1 MIKQQR
7 LIALQL
13 QQQEFACLHWF
24 LELEDDCQHAVW
36 HPCSGYRPSEEYA
49 KERLFL
55 QANIPFRRETRGK
68 CPNKAKINCVRD
80 KIRRTSD
87 KWLTALTWNS
97 AGP

>member
-49 KERLFL
+49 KERLFCK
-55 QANIPFRRETRGK
+55 QTFHSDEKRGENAQIKRR
-68 CPNKAKINCVRD
+68 
-80 KIRRTSD
+80 
-87 KWLTALTWNS
+87 
-97 AGP
+97 